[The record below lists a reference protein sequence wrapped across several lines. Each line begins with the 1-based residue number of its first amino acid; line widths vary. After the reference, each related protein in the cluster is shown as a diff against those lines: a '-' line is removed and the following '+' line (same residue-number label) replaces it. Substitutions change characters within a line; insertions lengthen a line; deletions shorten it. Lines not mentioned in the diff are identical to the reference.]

1 MDSTLIAALGI
12 AGMFALILLHVQI
25 GIAMAIAGVLGVA
38 ALIGW
43 GPALSLLGTETV
55 ANLSSTDLAVVPLFL
70 LMGSFASAGRMS
82 TEIYSLAQAGLG
94 HRRGGL
100 AYATIMG
107 CAGFGAICGSSLA
120 TTATF
125 GRTALPEMLRHGYK
139 TSFSCGVIAAG

>member
-55 ANLSSTDLAVVPLFL
+55 ANLSSTDLAVIPSDGQLCLRRPHVDRNLFTGPGRAGTSTRRPCLCHDYGLCRVWGHLWIVPCNN
-70 LMGSFASAGRMS
+70 RNIW
-82 TEIYSLAQAGLG
+82 TN
-94 HRRGGL
+94 R
-100 AYATIMG
+100 
-107 CAGFGAICGSSLA
+107 
-120 TTATF
+120 
-125 GRTALPEMLRHGYK
+125 
-139 TSFSCGVIAAG
+139 AAGNAAPRV

>member
-82 TEIYSLAQAGLG
+82 TEI
-94 HRRGGL
+94 
-100 AYATIMG
+100 
-107 CAGFGAICGSSLA
+107 
-120 TTATF
+120 
-125 GRTALPEMLRHGYK
+125 
-139 TSFSCGVIAAG
+139 